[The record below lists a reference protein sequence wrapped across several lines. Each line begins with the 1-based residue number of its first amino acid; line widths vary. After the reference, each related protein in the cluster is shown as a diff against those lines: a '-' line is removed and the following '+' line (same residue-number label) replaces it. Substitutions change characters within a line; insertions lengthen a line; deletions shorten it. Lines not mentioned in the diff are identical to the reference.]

1 MIAGAKDKVLGKL
14 PVPADARGERVLP
27 TLRKAARRE
36 EKVIV
41 AGVDIQRI
49 KIREL
54 HPFAINLQADVIRDL
69 NAITAAKNCWKQYLR
84 AEIAARGCSK
94 EGGRGGDIV
103 DREITVVRD
112 LDRRTQSQR
121 DALPS
126 RRLPSQP
133 NVAAESNAVAF
144 ELHRSIRFGQIDG
157 RKKSPRVELP
167 EG

>member
-1 MIAGAKDKVLGKL
+1 MVLVMVTQTDGKDVLVGVRDGRREGLVRHRTLIELIAGAKDKVLGKL

-84 AEIAARGCSK
+84 AEIAARSGSK
-94 EGGRGGDIV
+94 GSSRSE
-103 DREITVVRD
+103 E
-112 LDRRTQSQR
+112 RR
-121 DALPS
+121 
-126 RRLPSQP
+126 
-133 NVAAESNAVAF
+133 VGKEC
-144 ELHRSIRFGQIDG
+144 
-157 RKKSPRVELP
+157 
-167 EG
+167 